1 MCDKFVEKPPSLKS
15 LSPKIPN
22 PAPSPPP
29 PPPPPLQI
37 NANNRNTFKNKY
49 KEIIQSFGK
58 RIYPISM
65 GAHLA

>member
-1 MCDKFVEKPPSLKS
+1 MGDKFVEKPPSLKL

-22 PAPSPPP
+22 VPFP
-29 PPPPPLQI
+29 QK

-49 KEIIQSFGK
+49 NEIIQSFGK
-58 RIYPISM
+58 RICPISM